1 MEDDLDLILGD
12 EELALGGDWFCEAC
26 EYGPMD
32 EEEGR
37 CGRCITSIN
46 ITKTKRWNWM
56 RMVILWMKNIMK
68 NIIKD

>member
-1 MEDDLDLILGD
+1 MMEDDLDLILGD

-37 CGRCITSIN
+37 CGRCN
-46 ITKTKRWNWM
+46 HKHKHH
-56 RMVILWMKNIMK
+56 
-68 NIIKD
+68 KDEEMELYENCDPVDEKYYEEHY

>member
-37 CGRCITSIN
+37 CGRCNHKHKQRKQGTTSAG
-46 ITKTKRWNWM
+46 K
-56 RMVILWMKNIMK
+56 
-68 NIIKD
+68 